1 MHPLVFIGSLKSTST
16 KFVSEQLTPFSY
28 FHLHFPIIFALVA
41 MRSFARLCLCHLWL
55 HATSDP
61 SPTPE
66 LELESDEPEQSE
78 QLLGG

>member
-16 KFVSEQLTPFSY
+16 KFVSEQLTSFSY
-28 FHLHFPIIFALVA
+28 FHLHFPTIFAPFA

-61 SPTPE
+61 SLTPE
-66 LELESDEPEQSE
+66 LELEPEPEQSE